1 MCQILGIDMSI
12 NSYTLTFYLFSVIT
26 EMFLLISTICCV
38 TQQVYGIK
46 GMIIYNTE
54 NKIFDHVKIVDD
66 MIDRLYYYT
75 LYTIPS
81 NRKWP

>member
-26 EMFLLISTICCV
+26 EMFLLISAICCV
-38 TQQVYGIK
+38 TQPVYGIK
-46 GMIIYNTE
+46 GMRIYNTE
-54 NKIFDHVKIVDD
+54 NKIFDHVIVDD
-66 MIDRLYYYT
+66 MINRLNYYT
-75 LYTIPS
+75 FCAIPS